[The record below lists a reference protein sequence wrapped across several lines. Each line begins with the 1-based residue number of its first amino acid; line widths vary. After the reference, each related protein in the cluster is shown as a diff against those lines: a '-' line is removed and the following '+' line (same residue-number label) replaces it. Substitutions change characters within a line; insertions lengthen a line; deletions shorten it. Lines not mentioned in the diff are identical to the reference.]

1 MYEWRHKLSGLF
13 RRDAIH
19 ADLQEEMRMHLEMK
33 ASAGGDPFAARRQF
47 GNEALWLQDSR
58 AAWGWPHFE
67 NWLRDIR
74 YALRMLARSPGFA
87 ATVVLTLALGIG
99 SSSTIF
105 SLIDTV
111 LLRPL
116 PLSRLRTAGGVE

>member
-1 MYEWRHKLSGLF
+1 MYEWAHKLSGLL

-19 ADLQEEMRMHLEMK
+19 ADLQEM
-33 ASAGGDPFAARRQF
+33 
-47 GNEALWLQDSR
+47 R
-58 AAWGWPHFE
+58 AAWGWPNLE
-67 NWLRDIR
+67 KWLRDIR

-111 LLRPL
+111 LL
-116 PLSRLRTAGGVE
+116 LSATGVLLVVALMACLIPGRRATSIDPNQAVRDQ